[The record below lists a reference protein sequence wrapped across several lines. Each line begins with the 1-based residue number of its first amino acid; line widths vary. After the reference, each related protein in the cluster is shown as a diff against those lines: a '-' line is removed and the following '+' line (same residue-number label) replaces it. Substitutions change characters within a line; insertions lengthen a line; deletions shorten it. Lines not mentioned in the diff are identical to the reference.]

1 MDYLPHT
8 LEDIEKALT
17 TIGVK
22 DLDDLFLDIPDSL
35 SNPDIDLP
43 PGIDEDTLIRHLQ
56 ELQKQNVTNQPCFLG
71 GGIRHHFLPSV
82 TQQLATKP
90 EFLTAYTAYQPE
102 VSQGL
107 LQATFEYQTM
117 MSELT
122 GLPISNASMYD
133 GSTATA
139 EAALLAVRATKRS
152 KVLVS
157 RGIHPETLEVI
168 RTYLTP
174 LKIFLE
180 VFELDGLT
188 SSIPN
193 VDEDTACVIAQN
205 PNFLG
210 YLESVSKL
218 VEASHKAGALYVAV
232 SDPLSLGIL
241 KPPGSEGADIVAG
254 DGQTLGNPMVFGG
267 PSFGFLLVSNH
278 LVRQMPGRV
287 VGETVDT
294 EGQRGFVLTLQ
305 AREQHIRR
313 SKAKSNICSN
323 HQLTA
328 LMATINLAALGP
340 QGLQEMAE
348 QSVLAAHELA
358 ERLADAGITVLQEE
372 TFFNEFVIETNTPPK
387 TLRRELSLRGISA
400 GIPVPKYL
408 NFRNA
413 SILAATELTTN
424 EDIDALLEA
433 FGEIES
439 NP

>member
-8 LEDIEKALT
+8 LEDIEKALRT
-17 TIGVK
+17 VGVR
-22 DLDDLFLDIPDSL
+22 DVEDLFSDIPKAL
-35 SNPDIDLP
+35 SNPEINLP
-43 PGIDEDTLIRHLQ
+43 SGMDEDTLLRHLK
-56 ELQKQNVTNQPCFLG
+56 ELQNQNSTDQPCFLG
-71 GGIRHHFLPSV
+71 GGIRHHFFPSV
-82 TQQLATKP
+82 TQQLASKP

-133 GSTATA
+133 GATATA
-139 EAALLAVRATKRS
+139 EAALLAARATNRS

-157 RGIHPETLEVI
+157 RGIHPETLEVLK
-168 RTYLTP
+168 TYLTP
-174 LKIFLE
+174 LKISLE

-188 SSIPN
+188 SSIPF
-193 VDEDTACVIAQN
+193 VDKDTACVIAQN

-210 YLESVSKL
+210 YLESVPNL
-218 VEASHKAGALYVAV
+218 VEASHKMGALYVAV
-232 SDPLSLGIL
+232 SDPVALGIL
-241 KPPGSEGADIVAG
+241 KPPGSQGADIVTG
-254 DGQTLGNPMVFGG
+254 DGQTLGNPVNFGG
-267 PSFGFLLVSNH
+267 PSFGFLLVSER

-287 VGETVDT
+287 GGETVDT

-313 SKAKSNICSN
+313 GKAKSNICSN

-340 QGLQEMAE
+340 QGLQEIAE

-358 ERLADAGITVLQEE
+358 DKLSRVGITVRQES
-372 TFFNEFVIETNTPPK
+372 TFFNEFLIETETSPLK
-387 TLRRELSLRGISA
+387 LRQEFSLRGISA
-400 GIPVPKYL
+400 GIPVPQTF
-408 NFRNA
+408 NFGTA
-413 SILAATELTTN
+413 SILAATELTTK
-424 EDIDALLEA
+424 EDIDALLKA
-433 FGEIES
+433 ITEIELS
-439 NP
+439 K